1 MSLLDFL
8 TAGSAA
14 AVLAAGAAAGA
25 AAAGMAGLAA
35 GAAGVAAAGAAA
47 GVAAG
52 AAAGAAAA
60 GVAGLAGATV
70 VCAKDMAEEAT
81 KTAAISVCLNMFSS
95 FKGGKSATP
104 FQRLIGPVR

>member
-8 TAGSAA
+8 TAGSGA

-47 GVAAG
+47 
-52 AAAGAAAA
+52 AAAGAAA
-60 GVAGLAGATV
+60 GVAGLTGATA
-70 VCAKDMAEEAT
+70 VCAEDMAEEAT
-81 KTAAISVCLNMFSS
+81 KTAAISVCLNMLRS
-95 FKGGKSATP
+95 FKGGKNASP
-104 FQRLIGPVR
+104 FHRFTALVR

>member
-8 TAGSAA
+8 TAGSGA

-35 GAAGVAAAGAAA
+35 GAAGAAGVAAAGAAAAAAGAAA
-47 GVAAG
+47 GVA
-52 AAAGAAAA
+52 
-60 GVAGLAGATV
+60 GLPGATA

-81 KTAAISVCLNMFSS
+81 KTAAISVCLNMLRS
-95 FKGGKSATP
+95 FKGGKNASP
-104 FQRLIGPVR
+104 FHRFTALVR